1 MQFQIPQFIET
12 ENKIVGPLSL
22 KQFFFVAAGGGII
35 FILFFFLATWLWVM
49 VSILIAA
56 ATISLAFV
64 KYNGRPLYQ
73 VAWTAI
79 GFLWRPKLYLW
90 QREIKEK
97 NVILPSVSV
106 ETERK
111 NLQKFFSGIPSVK
124 KLWQDIMTT
133 KQPIPKR
140 EKEVKSPEW
149 GKKPKEKFELFRKI
163 TGEKDVAR
171 RVDYR

>member
-1 MQFQIPQFIET
+1 MQFQIPQFIEV

-22 KQFFFVAAGGGII
+22 KQFFIVAAGGGII
-35 FILFFFLATWLWVM
+35 FILFFFLATWLW
-49 VSILIAA
+49 IIATVFIGSA
-56 ATISLAFV
+56 SVALAFI
-64 KYNGRPLYQ
+64 KYNGRPLYR
-73 VAWTAI
+73 VALTAV
-79 GFLWRPKLYLW
+79 GFFWKPKLYLW
-90 QREIKEK
+90 QRKPKERDI
-97 NVILPSVSV
+97 ILPAVSV

-111 NLQKFFSGIPSVK
+111 NLQKFFSGVPSVK
-124 KLWQDIMTT
+124 KLWQDLMTT

-140 EKEVKSPEW
+140 EKEIKPAEW